1 MLLLILAPGLS
12 AQPEKGRI
20 TRIEF
25 TPGKAEDGGGVFIS
39 LIGTGS
45 CTYTLDYGD
54 GKTEKRTATL
64 PDQVH
69 HVYPGDGEFLV
80 VATPDAPCEGV
91 ARAKLDV
98 RAINRGV
105 WGASA
110 EPGPDTPNAEMLIT
124 ITGRGECV
132 VSVDF
137 GDGTVDKLT
146 LTLPATRSH
155 KYGNVGTYELKAVAE
170 APCRGQAALKIEI
183 KGGQPTAL
191 IREGHPPSVRS
202 IVRGRD

>member
-1 MLLLILAPGLS
+1 MRRLTVLGVLLLLWTPALAG
-12 AQPEKGRI
+12 QQQHGRI

-39 LIGTGS
+39 LVGTGS
-45 CTYTLDYGD
+45 CTYLLDYGD
-54 GKTEKRTATL
+54 GKSDKRTANL

-69 HVYPGDGEFLV
+69 HVYPGDGEYLV
-80 VATPDAPCEGV
+80 VATPEAPCEGV

-105 WGASA
+105 WGLSA

-132 VSVDF
+132 VTMDF

-146 LTLPATRSH
+146 LALPATRSH
-155 KYGNVGTYELKAVAE
+155 KYGKAGTYELKAVAE
-170 APCRGQAALKIEI
+170 TPCRGEAGLKLEI
-183 KGGQPTAL
+183 K
-191 IREGHPPSVRS
+191 R
-202 IVRGRD
+202 